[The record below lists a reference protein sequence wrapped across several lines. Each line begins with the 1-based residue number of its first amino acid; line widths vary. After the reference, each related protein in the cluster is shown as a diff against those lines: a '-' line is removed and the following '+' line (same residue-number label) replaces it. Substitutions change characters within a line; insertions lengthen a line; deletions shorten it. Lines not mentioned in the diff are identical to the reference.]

1 MKKTNI
7 LLLFLFSIDI
17 FSVGEV
23 FVINDYKDMDRI
35 INFPNTEK
43 YKVIVADLHTH
54 SVFSDGAVWPNV
66 RVEEAVRD
74 GIDLL
79 AITEHLEYQPHIDD
93 IPHPDRNRSFDIAED
108 IAKNK
113 DLTVINGAEIT
124 RMFPPGHI
132 NAIFIEDANKLI
144 YLDETKISEAKE
156 ILKEVPEESLTNYE
170 DLSWLEDAALAS
182 LWPVKS
188 ALIEARNQNA
198 FTFWNHPAWSS
209 EEFIGQPMLREIH
222 KEFFRD
228 NLLHGIEVA
237 NGDGYSEEAFRI
249 ALEYGLTVLGT
260 SDVHGL
266 IDWDYPSSIGA
277 HRPVTLILSESNS
290 IDAIKS
296 SLFSGK
302 TVVWFKNNLIGLEN
316 NILELTNSYLK
327 AKKVEI
333 LENSDIARVEIE
345 NVSDV
350 RFIIQVLDQSSVV
363 NESNLIEIAPNE
375 KTVLQIDNG
384 IDKGSLDVKILNAF
398 IAPNKN
404 LLTCLLY
411 TSPSPR
417 D

>member
-1 MKKTNI
+1 MKKINI

-144 YLDETKISEAKE
+144 YLDEAKISEAKE

-249 ALEYGLTVLGT
+249 ALEYGLTVIGT

-345 NVSDV
+345 NVSDM

-404 LLTCLLY
+404 LLTTLKF
-411 TSPSPR
+411 
-417 D
+417 

>member
-1 MKKTNI
+1 MKKINI
-7 LLLFLFSIDI
+7 LLLFLFSVDI

-35 INFPNTEK
+35 INFPNTDK

-144 YLDETKISEAKE
+144 YLDEAKISEAKE

-249 ALEYGLTVLGT
+249 ALEYGLTVIGT

-290 IDAIKS
+290 SDAIKS

-302 TVVWFKNNLIGLEN
+302 TVVWFKNNLIGLED

-333 LENSDIARVEIE
+333 LENSDIARVEID

-404 LLTCLLY
+404 LLTTLKF
-411 TSPSPR
+411 
-417 D
+417 

>member
-1 MKKTNI
+1 MKKINI

-144 YLDETKISEAKE
+144 YLDEAKISEAKE

-170 DLSWLEDAALAS
+170 DFSWLEDAALAS

-249 ALEYGLTVLGT
+249 ALEYGLTVIGT

-290 IDAIKS
+290 SDAIKS

-345 NVSDV
+345 NVSDM

-404 LLTCLLY
+404 LLTTLKF
-411 TSPSPR
+411 
-417 D
+417 

>member
-144 YLDETKISEAKE
+144 YLDEAKISEAKE

-249 ALEYGLTVLGT
+249 ALEYGLTVIGT

-404 LLTCLLY
+404 LLTTLKF
-411 TSPSPR
+411 
-417 D
+417 

>member
-1 MKKTNI
+1 MKKINI

-144 YLDETKISEAKE
+144 YLDEAKISEAKE

-302 TVVWFKNNLIGLEN
+302 TVVWFKNNLIGLED

-363 NESNLIEIAPNE
+363 NASNLIEIAPNE

-404 LLTCLLY
+404 LLTTLKF
-411 TSPSPR
+411 
-417 D
+417 

>member
-1 MKKTNI
+1 MKKINI

-144 YLDETKISEAKE
+144 YLDEAKISEAKE

-182 LWPVKS
+182 LWPVKN

-249 ALEYGLTVLGT
+249 ALEYGLTVIGT

-290 IDAIKS
+290 SDAIKS

-404 LLTCLLY
+404 LLTTLKF
-411 TSPSPR
+411 
-417 D
+417 

>member
-35 INFPNTEK
+35 INFPNTDK

-249 ALEYGLTVLGT
+249 ALEYGLTVIGT

-290 IDAIKS
+290 SDAIKS

-345 NVSDV
+345 NVSDM

-404 LLTCLLY
+404 LLTTLKF
-411 TSPSPR
+411 
-417 D
+417 

>member
-144 YLDETKISEAKE
+144 YLDEAKISEAKE

-290 IDAIKS
+290 SDAIKS

-404 LLTCLLY
+404 LLTTLKF
-411 TSPSPR
+411 
-417 D
+417 

>member
-1 MKKTNI
+1 MKIINI

-23 FVINDYKDMDRI
+23 FVINDYKDIDRI

-144 YLDETKISEAKE
+144 YLDEAKISEAKE

-290 IDAIKS
+290 SDAIKS

-302 TVVWFKNNLIGLEN
+302 TVVWFKNNLIGLED

-333 LENSDIARVEIE
+333 LENSDIARVEID

-404 LLTCLLY
+404 LLTTLKF
-411 TSPSPR
+411 
-417 D
+417 

>member
-1 MKKTNI
+1 MKKINI

-144 YLDETKISEAKE
+144 YLDEAKISEAKE

-249 ALEYGLTVLGT
+249 ALEYGLTVIGT

-290 IDAIKS
+290 SDAIKS

-345 NVSDV
+345 NVSDM

-404 LLTCLLY
+404 LLTTLKF
-411 TSPSPR
+411 
-417 D
+417 

>member
-144 YLDETKISEAKE
+144 YLDEAKISEAKE

-182 LWPVKS
+182 LWPVKN

-249 ALEYGLTVLGT
+249 ALEYGLTVIGT

-290 IDAIKS
+290 SDAIKS

-384 IDKGSLDVKILNAF
+384 VDKGSLDVKILNAF

-404 LLTCLLY
+404 LLTTLKF
-411 TSPSPR
+411 
-417 D
+417 

>member
-1 MKKTNI
+1 MKKINI

-249 ALEYGLTVLGT
+249 ALEYGLTVIGT

-290 IDAIKS
+290 SDAIKS

-404 LLTCLLY
+404 LLTTLKF
-411 TSPSPR
+411 
-417 D
+417 

>member
-144 YLDETKISEAKE
+144 YLDEAKISEAKE

-228 NLLHGIEVA
+228 SLLHGIEVA

-302 TVVWFKNNLIGLEN
+302 TVVWFKNNLIGLED

-404 LLTCLLY
+404 LLTTLKF
-411 TSPSPR
+411 
-417 D
+417 

>member
-1 MKKTNI
+1 MKKINI

-144 YLDETKISEAKE
+144 YLDEAKISEAKE

-290 IDAIKS
+290 SDAIKS

-302 TVVWFKNNLIGLEN
+302 TVVWFKNNLIGLED

-384 IDKGSLDVKILNAF
+384 IEKGSLDVKILNAF

-404 LLTCLLY
+404 LLTTLKF
-411 TSPSPR
+411 
-417 D
+417 

>member
-249 ALEYGLTVLGT
+249 ALEYGLTVIGT

-290 IDAIKS
+290 SDAIKS

-350 RFIIQVLDQSSVV
+350 RFVIQVLDQSSVV

-404 LLTCLLY
+404 LLTTLKF
-411 TSPSPR
+411 
-417 D
+417 

>member
-249 ALEYGLTVLGT
+249 ALEYGLTVIGT

-290 IDAIKS
+290 SDAIKS

-375 KTVLQIDNG
+375 KTVLQIDSG

-404 LLTCLLY
+404 LLTTLKF
-411 TSPSPR
+411 
-417 D
+417 

>member
-144 YLDETKISEAKE
+144 YLDEAKISEAKE

-290 IDAIKS
+290 SDAIKS

-345 NVSDV
+345 NVSDM

-384 IDKGSLDVKILNAF
+384 IDKGSLDVKILNVF

-404 LLTCLLY
+404 LLTTLKF
-411 TSPSPR
+411 
-417 D
+417 

>member
-144 YLDETKISEAKE
+144 YLDEAKISEAKE

-375 KTVLQIDNG
+375 KTVFQIDNG
-384 IDKGSLDVKILNAF
+384 MDKGSLDVKILNAF

-404 LLTCLLY
+404 LLTTLKF
-411 TSPSPR
+411 
-417 D
+417 

>member
-1 MKKTNI
+1 MKKINI

-144 YLDETKISEAKE
+144 
-156 ILKEVPEESLTNYE
+156 
-170 DLSWLEDAALAS
+170 
-182 LWPVKS
+182 
-188 ALIEARNQNA
+188 
-198 FTFWNHPAWSS
+198 
-209 EEFIGQPMLREIH
+209 
-222 KEFFRD
+222 
-228 NLLHGIEVA
+228 
-237 NGDGYSEEAFRI
+237 
-249 ALEYGLTVLGT
+249 
-260 SDVHGL
+260 
-266 IDWDYPSSIGA
+266 
-277 HRPVTLILSESNS
+277 
-290 IDAIKS
+290 
-296 SLFSGK
+296 
-302 TVVWFKNNLIGLEN
+302 
-316 NILELTNSYLK
+316 
-327 AKKVEI
+327 
-333 LENSDIARVEIE
+333 
-345 NVSDV
+345 
-350 RFIIQVLDQSSVV
+350 
-363 NESNLIEIAPNE
+363 
-375 KTVLQIDNG
+375 
-384 IDKGSLDVKILNAF
+384 
-398 IAPNKN
+398 
-404 LLTCLLY
+404 
-411 TSPSPR
+411 
-417 D
+417 

>member
-1 MKKTNI
+1 MKKINI
-7 LLLFLFSIDI
+7 LLLFLFSVDI

-35 INFPNTEK
+35 INFPNTDK

-144 YLDETKISEAKE
+144 YLDEAKISEAKE

-249 ALEYGLTVLGT
+249 ALEYGLTVIGT

-277 HRPVTLILSESNS
+277 HRPVTLILSKSNS
-290 IDAIKS
+290 SDAIKS

-404 LLTCLLY
+404 LLTTLKF
-411 TSPSPR
+411 
-417 D
+417 

>member
-1 MKKTNI
+1 MKKINI

-93 IPHPDRNRSFDIAED
+93 IPHPDRNRSFDIAEE

-144 YLDETKISEAKE
+144 YLDEAKISEAKE

-290 IDAIKS
+290 SDAIKS

-404 LLTCLLY
+404 LLTTLKF
-411 TSPSPR
+411 
-417 D
+417 

>member
-1 MKKTNI
+1 MKKINI

-35 INFPNTEK
+35 INFPNTDK

-290 IDAIKS
+290 SDAIKS

-302 TVVWFKNNLIGLEN
+302 TVVWFKNNLIGLED

-345 NVSDV
+345 NVSDM

-404 LLTCLLY
+404 LLTTLKF
-411 TSPSPR
+411 
-417 D
+417 

>member
-132 NAIFIEDANKLI
+132 NAIFIEDANELI
-144 YLDETKISEAKE
+144 YLDEAKISEAKE

-302 TVVWFKNNLIGLEN
+302 TVVWFKNNLIGLED

-375 KTVLQIDNG
+375 KTVLQIDSG

-404 LLTCLLY
+404 LLTTLKF
-411 TSPSPR
+411 
-417 D
+417 

>member
-17 FSVGEV
+17 FSIGEV

-144 YLDETKISEAKE
+144 YLDEAKISEAKE

-290 IDAIKS
+290 SDAIKS

-302 TVVWFKNNLIGLEN
+302 TVVWFKNNLIGLED

-350 RFIIQVLDQSSVV
+350 RFIIQVLDKSSVV

-384 IDKGSLDVKILNAF
+384 IDKGSLDVKILNVF

-404 LLTCLLY
+404 LLTTLKF
-411 TSPSPR
+411 
-417 D
+417 

>member
-35 INFPNTEK
+35 INFPNTDK

-290 IDAIKS
+290 SDAIKS

-404 LLTCLLY
+404 LLTTLKF
-411 TSPSPR
+411 
-417 D
+417 

>member
-144 YLDETKISEAKE
+144 YLDEAKISEAKE
-156 ILKEVPEESLTNYE
+156 ILKEVPEENLTNYE

-290 IDAIKS
+290 SDAIKS

-404 LLTCLLY
+404 LLTTLKF
-411 TSPSPR
+411 
-417 D
+417 

>member
-1 MKKTNI
+1 MKKINI
-7 LLLFLFSIDI
+7 LLLFLFSVDI

-144 YLDETKISEAKE
+144 YLDEAKISEAKE

-249 ALEYGLTVLGT
+249 ALEYGLTVIGT

-290 IDAIKS
+290 SDAIKS

-404 LLTCLLY
+404 LLTTLKF
-411 TSPSPR
+411 
-417 D
+417 

>member
-1 MKKTNI
+1 MKKINI

-23 FVINDYKDMDRI
+23 FVINDYKDIDRI

-144 YLDETKISEAKE
+144 YLDEAKISEAKE

-237 NGDGYSEEAFRI
+237 NGDGFSEEAFRI

-290 IDAIKS
+290 SDAIKS

-302 TVVWFKNNLIGLEN
+302 TVVWFKNNLIGLED
-316 NILELTNSYLK
+316 NILELTNSYLE

-333 LENSDIARVEIE
+333 LENSDIARVEID

-384 IDKGSLDVKILNAF
+384 IEKGSLDVKILNAF

-404 LLTCLLY
+404 LLTTLKF
-411 TSPSPR
+411 
-417 D
+417 

>member
-1 MKKTNI
+1 MKKINI

-35 INFPNTEK
+35 INFPDTEK

-144 YLDETKISEAKE
+144 YLDEAKISEAKE

-249 ALEYGLTVLGT
+249 ALEYGLTVIGT

-290 IDAIKS
+290 SDAIKS

-345 NVSDV
+345 NVSDM

-404 LLTCLLY
+404 LLTTLKF
-411 TSPSPR
+411 
-417 D
+417 

>member
-144 YLDETKISEAKE
+144 YLDEAKISEAKE

-345 NVSDV
+345 NVSDM

-404 LLTCLLY
+404 LLTTLKF
-411 TSPSPR
+411 
-417 D
+417 

>member
-1 MKKTNI
+1 MKKINI

-23 FVINDYKDMDRI
+23 FVINDYKDMERI

-144 YLDETKISEAKE
+144 YLDEAKISEAKE

-290 IDAIKS
+290 SDAIKS

-404 LLTCLLY
+404 LLTTLKF
-411 TSPSPR
+411 
-417 D
+417 

>member
-1 MKKTNI
+1 MKKINI

-144 YLDETKISEAKE
+144 YLDEAKISEAKE

-404 LLTCLLY
+404 LLTTLKF
-411 TSPSPR
+411 
-417 D
+417 

>member
-1 MKKTNI
+1 MKKINI

-302 TVVWFKNNLIGLEN
+302 TVVWFKNNLIGLED

-350 RFIIQVLDQSSVV
+350 RFIIQVLDQSSIV

-404 LLTCLLY
+404 LLTTLKF
-411 TSPSPR
+411 
-417 D
+417 

>member
-1 MKKTNI
+1 MKKINI

-144 YLDETKISEAKE
+144 YLDEAKISEAKE

-302 TVVWFKNNLIGLEN
+302 TVVWFKNNLIGLED

-333 LENSDIARVEIE
+333 WDNSDIARVEIE

-404 LLTCLLY
+404 LLTTLKF
-411 TSPSPR
+411 
-417 D
+417 

>member
-144 YLDETKISEAKE
+144 YLDEAKKSEAKE

-290 IDAIKS
+290 SDAIKS

-350 RFIIQVLDQSSVV
+350 RFVIQVLDQSSVV

-404 LLTCLLY
+404 LLTTLKF
-411 TSPSPR
+411 
-417 D
+417 

>member
-1 MKKTNI
+1 MKIINI

-23 FVINDYKDMDRI
+23 FVINDYKDIDRI

-144 YLDETKISEAKE
+144 YLDEAKISEAKE

-290 IDAIKS
+290 SDAIKS

-302 TVVWFKNNLIGLEN
+302 TVVWFKNNLIGLED

-333 LENSDIARVEIE
+333 LENSDIARVEID

-384 IDKGSLDVKILNAF
+384 IEKGSLDVKILNAF

-404 LLTCLLY
+404 LLTTLKF
-411 TSPSPR
+411 
-417 D
+417 

>member
-1 MKKTNI
+1 M
-7 LLLFLFSIDI
+7 
-17 FSVGEV
+17 
-23 FVINDYKDMDRI
+23 
-35 INFPNTEK
+35 
-43 YKVIVADLHTH
+43 
-54 SVFSDGAVWPNV
+54 
-66 RVEEAVRD
+66 
-74 GIDLL
+74 

-144 YLDETKISEAKE
+144 YLDEAKISEAKE

-249 ALEYGLTVLGT
+249 ALEYGLTVIGT

-290 IDAIKS
+290 SDAIKS

-302 TVVWFKNNLIGLEN
+302 TVVWFKNNLIGLED
-316 NILELTNSYLK
+316 NILELTKSYLK

-345 NVSDV
+345 NVSDM

-398 IAPNKN
+398 I
-404 LLTCLLY
+404 CLLY
-411 TSPSPR
+411 TS
-417 D
+417 DAADDA